1 MPPKK
6 SKKQAAPKEPQEG
19 DEGWVPPLPSEPAPP
34 LPVETA
40 PPLPA
45 EQPPLPTEQPP
56 LPEAQPVTELG
67 GDDDDEGDG
76 DGDDGDDGDDKDK
89 GADAPTPA
97 DKGKGKADPSAWQA
111 VWSPE
116 RNAYYFWNTATDE
129 VTWVNPLA
137 PASDGPPLPNEPAP
151 ASAGSS
157 SSLAPRA
164 APTTAPEMDPGLAF
178 LLPPEARTVDG
189 SSAMFNAR
197 TGRFTPVD
205 YSYSVHHLDE
215 WNRAKRMSER
225 FFDVEGWE
233 KQKAAENAKRKA
245 DEAAGIVRETK
256 ITKKD
261 MDRFR
266 KKKAEHKAK
275 RQAWLYD

>member
-1 MPPKK
+1 MPPLP
-6 SKKQAAPKEPQEG
+6 AEP
-19 DEGWVPPLPSEPAPP
+19 VPPLPT
-34 LPVETA
+34 ETA

-45 EQPPLPTEQPP
+45 EQPP

-67 GDDDDEGDG
+67 GDDDDEEEDG
-76 DGDDGDDGDDKDK
+76 EKADGDDKDDDEDED
-89 GADAPTPA
+89 DAEPSTSA
-97 DKGKGKADPSAWQA
+97 AKGKGKADSNAWQA

-116 RNAYYFWNTATDE
+116 RNGELPCADPKLTPAYYFWNTETDE

-137 PASDGPPLPNEPAP
+137 PASDASAPPLPNEPAP
-151 ASAGSS
+151 SAPASS
-157 SSLAPRA
+157 SAPRA
-164 APTTAPEMDPGLAF
+164 APTTAPEMDPALAF
-178 LLPPEARTVDG
+178 LLPPEARTSDG

-205 YSYSVHHLDE
+205 YAYSVTHLDE

-225 FFDVEGWE
+225 FFDVDGWE

-245 DEAAGIVRETK
+245 DEAAGVVRETK

-261 MDRFR
+261 MVSG
-266 KKKAEHKAK
+266 A
-275 RQAWLYD
+275 

>member
-6 SKKQAAPKEPQEG
+6 SKKQAAAKEPQEG
-19 DEGWVPPLPSEPAPP
+19 EEGWVPPLPAERAPP
-34 LPVETA
+34 LPTETA

-45 EQPPLPTEQPP
+45 EQPPLPAAE
-56 LPEAQPVTELG
+56 PVTELG
-67 GDDDDEGDG
+67 GDDEDEEDGDKEGDDEEADN
-76 DGDDGDDGDDKDK
+76 DDDEPSTS
-89 GADAPTPA
+89 AA
-97 DKGKGKADPSAWQA
+97 KGKGKADSTNAWQA

-116 RNAYYFWNTATDE
+116 RNAYYFWNTETDE

-137 PASDGPPLPNEPAP
+137 PAGSDAPPLPNEPAP
-151 ASAGSS
+151 SAPASS
-157 SSLAPRA
+157 SAPRA
-164 APTTAPEMDPGLAF
+164 APTTAPEMDPALAF
-178 LLPPEARTVDG
+178 LLPPEARTADG

-205 YSYSVHHLDE
+205 YTYSVAHLDE

-225 FFDVEGWE
+225 FFDVDGWE

-245 DEAAGIVRETK
+245 DEAAGVVRETK

-266 KKKAEHKAK
+266 RKKAEHKAK